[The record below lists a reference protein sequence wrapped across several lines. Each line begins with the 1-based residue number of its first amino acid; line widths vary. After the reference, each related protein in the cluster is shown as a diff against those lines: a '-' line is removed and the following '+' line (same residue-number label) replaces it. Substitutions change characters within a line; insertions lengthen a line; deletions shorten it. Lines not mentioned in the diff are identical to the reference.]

1 MVAAEAPVKG
11 VDGQPHAGGAGAKP
25 APLRPFRI
33 SLPWPYLVGA
43 LVVVAAISVYPLWEL
58 IRMAFSNVGP
68 TNLIGSW
75 KWIGFSNLS
84 TALKD
89 PALRKSALITLELTG
104 MLLFSDLV
112 IGYIVASVLVTRSR
126 TTSLLL
132 SLMTFVWAL
141 PPLVSG
147 SVWKF
152 LLTTGG
158 PVNALLGDVGLKPVD
173 WLASPGTA
181 LWSVGFVT
189 AWAALPF
196 ATLILRGAMLAVPRE
211 MIEAAAVDGANY
223 WQIQTRI
230 VLPQLRPTMAILAV
244 LAVLYSFQGFNF
256 IFALTSGGPG
266 TATQNIPFLAY
277 QDAFSGFDL
286 SAGAAVSLL
295 AMALIAILA
304 VPYAISVRREQVA
317 A

>member
-1 MVAAEAPVKG
+1 MSAETRSVPDTGMMRTGEAGPQPASPRPVG
-11 VDGQPHAGGAGAKP
+11 IG
-25 APLRPFRI
+25 
-33 SLPWPYLVGA
+33 LPWPYLVGA
-43 LVVVAAISVYPLWEL
+43 LAVLAAISVYPLWEL
-58 IRMAFSNVGP
+58 VRMAFSNVGAD
-68 TNLIGSW
+68 NLIGSW
-75 KWIGFSNLS
+75 TWTGFGDLRA
-84 TALKD
+84 ALNN
-89 PALRKSALITLELTG
+89 PALRQSALITLELTG
-104 MLLFSDLV
+104 ILLFSDLV
-112 IGYIVASVLVTRSR
+112 IGFVVASVLVTRSR
-126 TTSLLL
+126 STSLLL

-158 PVNALLGDVGLKPVD
+158 PANALLGVFGLKPVV

-211 MIEAAAVDGANY
+211 MMEAAAVDGAGY

-277 QDAFSGFDL
+277 QDAFANFDL
-286 SAGAAVSLL
+286 SAGAAISLL
-295 AMALIAILA
+295 AMALIAVLA

-317 A
+317 

>member
-1 MVAAEAPVKG
+1 VVPAEAPPVPG
-11 VDGQPHAGGAGAKP
+11 AGAQQRGGAGVAP
-25 APLRPFRI
+25 APVKAFRVAV
-33 SLPWPYLVGA
+33 PWPYLIGA

-75 KWIGFSNLS
+75 KWTGFGDISS
-84 TALKD
+84 AVRD
-89 PALRKSALITLELTG
+89 PALRKSALITLKLTA

-112 IGYIVASVLVTRSR
+112 IGFIVASVLLTRSR
-126 TTSLLL
+126 ATSVLM
-132 SLMTFVWAL
+132 SVMTFVWAL

-152 LLTTGG
+152 LLNTGG

-196 ATLILRGAMLAVPRE
+196 ATMILRGAMLAVPRE
-211 MIEAAAVDGANY
+211 MIEAAAVDGAGY

-256 IFALTSGGPG
+256 IFALTAGGPG
-266 TATQNIPFLAY
+266 TATQNIPYLAY
-277 QDAFSGFDL
+277 QDAFTNFDL

-295 AMALIAILA
+295 AMGLIALLA
-304 VPYAISVRREQVA
+304 IPYAISVRREQLA
-317 A
+317 